1 MAAFIQSGAGA
12 IGARNFVQPGWS
24 FVTRV
29 EGRRVAGKEKL
40 NRSVL
45 TGRRRTWVAKK
56 GEHDIVETEAILQQS
71 SSESNLAEGKE
82 TVLSKGEDE
91 GDCEGI
97 GIVSSRKTLDGRV
110 LFGEFLSTMLF
121 VLVSMMPVENAGIA
135 PPLPV
140 AAMIGATAA
149 AYMPVS
155 GAHLNPAVTIAL
167 ALTGRVKPIRAVA
180 YIPVQII
187 AAIAG
192 VFISRVLG
200 ASKELPALPV
210 SLSKSGILSAILLEF
225 MPMFIITCVIFLTA
239 VASEKEGGVGPK
251 LAPIYISFTVFAC
264 ICAFQPAMF
273 NPARAVAVG
282 LFSGVLK
289 GHWVYWLGSILG
301 AVAAGTVRWTTLRC
315 GEGFFFFKRKRK
327 KYDVGFQQNYL
338 TMDRFVPLSTCDCCK

>member
-1 MAAFIQSGAGA
+1 MAAFICSGAGA
-12 IGARNFVQPGWS
+12 GAVGTRTFVRPGWP

-29 EGRRVAGKEKL
+29 ERWRVAGQEKL
-40 NRSVL
+40 NRRSVVL
-45 TGRRRTWVAKK
+45 TGRRGIWVAKKK
-56 GEHDIVETEAILQQS
+56 GEHDIVETEPIFEQS
-71 SSESNLAEGKE
+71 SSESNSTGGKE
-82 TVLSKGEDE
+82 TVVEKDE
-91 GDCEGI
+91 GKGDCEGI
-97 GIVSSRKTLDGRV
+97 GLVSSRKTLDSRV

-121 VLVSMMPVENAGIA
+121 VLVSMMTGERAGIA
-135 PPLPV
+135 SPLPN

-167 ALTGRVKPIRAVA
+167 AMTGRVKPIRAIV

-187 AAIAG
+187 AAIVG

-200 ASKELPALPV
+200 ASKEMPALPV
-210 SLSKSGILSAILLEF
+210 SLSKSGIVSALLLEF

-251 LAPIYISFTVFAC
+251 LAPIYIALTVFAC

-282 LFSGVLK
+282 LFAGVLK
-289 GHWVYWLGSILG
+289 GHWVYWVGSILG
-301 AVAAGTVRWTTLRC
+301 SVAAGTVRRTTLLYEFC
-315 GEGFFFFKRKRK
+315 F
-327 KYDVGFQQNYL
+327 
-338 TMDRFVPLSTCDCCK
+338 